1 VGIGVALIDLRRK
14 NRKAGSVTL
23 HVEMPLRSATVAV
36 TFFCCA
42 LWAQA
47 QGPVIIF
54 RANSYLQ
61 PIAVEVVDKQGD
73 GVGGLTA
80 ADFTLLEDGHPQKIA
95 FFGAQDQ
102 PISLTIL
109 LDSSGSM
116 KSSQKLMRSQEL
128 LRPLIRG
135 NLREDEISLVPFTSA
150 ESR

>member
-1 VGIGVALIDLRRK
+1 
-14 NRKAGSVTL
+14 
-23 HVEMPLRSATVAV
+23 M
-36 TFFCCA
+36 
-42 LWAQA
+42 
-47 QGPVIIF
+47 
-54 RANSYLQ
+54 
-61 PIAVEVVDKQGD
+61 EVVDKQGD